1 MQRLPGPLLVA
12 ALLGACGCAAQTPPP
27 GLAPDKPAPAP
38 AAPTATAP
46 AASVPPAAATAEV
59 TADPP
64 RPGDPDRDAALDK
77 LALAVVDAHTNGE
90 PAFSRDG
97 KKVLFTSDRDGLPQ
111 LYVKDLGKGGAT
123 TRLVTTTERTF
134 SAQALPDGKSV
145 LFVSD
150 RGADE
155 NFSFFRVDLDGK
167 NLVELTP
174 ANKLHR
180 DQAFVVDGKPDTV
193 FYSAR
198 AAADVGTTVY
208 AASVTAPGEEKVL
221 YKDDKPG
228 FLIDVSRDAKWGLYR
243 RYLTRSENYL
253 ILLELATGVT
263 RPLYPTSGKVS
274 IWAAQLSA
282 DGKSVFLATD
292 GGAEQTLLLAL
303 DTATGKELARYVER
317 KPATATIPAI
327 EVAKKGN
334 LVALSVNAG
343 NHGEVRLLDAVTLKP
358 KATVTTPLGDGR
370 IAAFSEDGKRLGL
383 EWSTP
388 AQPNDVYA
396 VDTRTGKVAAILT
409 DARPE
414 LDRLPAM
421 DASIVEIDAFD
432 GRKIPTNV
440 YLPAGAQG
448 KKLPVIVL
456 YHGGPAASSTIAW
469 QPWARFFT
477 SLGYAWVEPN
487 VRGSNGFGRAFEEAD
502 NGPKRLDAFKDVE
515 TAGRWVAAQPW
526 ADKDRLVVMGGS
538 YGGYTV
544 LIGLTRFPDLWRAG
558 VDMVG
563 VVNLRTML
571 ATTTGLIREVFV
583 LEFGD
588 LEKDAAFL
596 DSISPLRDA
605 DKIVD
610 PLFVYQGQQDPRV
623 PRAESDQIVRAL
635 RARRVPVEY
644 MVAANEGHSL
654 DRREN
659 QLEFY
664 TRVARFLDTYLK

>member
-1 MQRLPGPLLVA
+1 MRRLPRSLLVVA
-12 ALLGACGCAAQTPPP
+12 FVGASGCAAQTPPP
-27 GLAPDKPAPAP
+27 GLAPDTPASP
-38 AAPTATAP
+38 AAQP
-46 AASVPPAAATAEV
+46 AATAATPPSATSIEV
-59 TADPP
+59 APDPM
-64 RPGDPDRDAALDK
+64 RPGDPERDAALDE
-77 LALAVVDAHTNGE
+77 LARAVVDAHTSGE
-90 PAFSRDG
+90 PAWSRDG
-97 KKVLFTSDRDGLPQ
+97 KKVVFTSDRDGLPQ
-111 LYVKDLGKGGAT
+111 LYVSDLGTPNAPT
-123 TRLVTTTERTF
+123 TRLVAMTERAF
-134 SAQALPDGKSV
+134 SAVALPDGKSM
-145 LFVSD
+145 LFGSD

-155 NFSFFRVDLDGK
+155 NFSIFRVDLDGK

-174 ANKLHR
+174 QNKLHR
-180 DQAFVVDGKPDTV
+180 DQPFVADGKPDTV

-198 AAADVGTTVY
+198 AAADVGTVVY
-208 AASVTAPGEEKVL
+208 AASASAPGDEKVL

-228 FLIDVSRDAKWGLYR
+228 FLVDVSKDAKWGLYR

-253 ILLELATGVT
+253 IVLELSTGVT

-282 DGKSVFLATD
+282 DGKRVYISTD
-292 GGAEQTLLLAL
+292 GGGEEALLLAL

-317 KPATATIPAI
+317 RPATATIPAI
-327 EVAKKGN
+327 AVAKKGQ

-343 NHGEVRLLDAVTLKP
+343 NHGEVRLLDAMTLKP
-358 KATVTTPLGDGR
+358 KATVSVPLGDGR
-370 IAAFSEDGKRLGL
+370 IGSFSEDGKRLGL

-396 VDTRTGKVAAILT
+396 IDTRTGKVTPIHKE
-409 DARPE
+409 ARPE

-421 DASIVEIDAFD
+421 EASIVNIDAFD
-432 GRKIPTNV
+432 GGKIPANV

-448 KKLPVIVL
+448 KKLPVIVH
-456 YHGGPAASSTIAW
+456 YHGGPAASSTVGWSA
-469 QPWARFFT
+469 WARFFT

-502 NGPKRLDAFKDVE
+502 NGPKRLDAFKDIE
-515 TAGRWVAAQPW
+515 SSGRWVAAQPW
-526 ADKDRLVVMGGS
+526 ADKDRLVVLGGS

-563 VVNLRTML
+563 VANLRTML
-571 ATTTGLIREVFV
+571 ATTTGIIREVFV

-588 LEKDAAFL
+588 VQKDGAFL

-623 PRAESDQIVRAL
+623 PRAESDQIVKAL

-644 MVAANEGHSL
+644 MVAADEGHSL

-664 TRVARFLDTYLK
+664 VRVARFLDVALK